1 MLGLRQLRSLSLGK
15 RRWHPYLTIL
25 GVYLGLLLISRL
37 SRIQLKVDNSASAVS
52 TDQKDEKRRI
62 VERSPP
68 VPLEETSLRQLTTS
82 FKAADIDANK
92 LMSGS
97 ELAMAIS
104 RQTKQHIMHAM
115 RSNFKVFFALD
126 RGKKNGQVDWEEY
139 YSHYLV
145 DLLGLDKGT
154 INNLEKNPATVSRG
168 VKESISR
175 LRAAWFEAARSN
187 PEAVNIDEFLSLE
200 HPESSHSLLMQRV
213 EEVLANHDFDGDGKI
228 SRKEYTSHMFRDLS
242 SEEIEERRKQFDSTL
257 DVDHSGVA
265 ERRSGAERKLYDVVS
280 SDRSSLVF
288 TFICR
293 TILRELLQFM
303 DPKHLHW
310 AREEAASLLQ
320 LADTNEDGSIDIE
333 EMVAQSEAFLTSKLV
348 SPQRSFHGEL

>member
-1 MLGLRQLRSLSLGK
+1 MLGLRQLRMLSLGK
-15 RRWHPYLTIL
+15 RRWHPYLIIV
-25 GVYLGLLLISRL
+25 GVYLSLLLISRL
-37 SRIQLKVDNSASAVS
+37 SRLQLKADNSASAAR
-52 TDQKDEKRRI
+52 TNPKAEEKKR
-62 VERSPP
+62 EQRSVP
-68 VPLEETSLRQLTTS
+68 VPLEETSLRQLTKS

-139 YSHYLV
+139 YYHYLV
-145 DLLGLDKGT
+145 DLLGLDQGT

-213 EEVLANHDFDGDGKI
+213 EEVLANHDNDGDGKI

-242 SEEIEERRKQFDSTL
+242 SEEIKERGKQFDSTL
-257 DVDHSGVA
+257 DADHSGVA
-265 ERRSGAERKLYDVVS
+265 ER
-280 SDRSSLVF
+280 
-288 TFICR
+288 
-293 TILRELLQFM
+293 RELLQFM

-310 AREEAASLLQ
+310 AREEAATLLQ
-320 LADTNEDGSIDIE
+320 LADTNQDGSIDIE

>member
-15 RRWHPYLTIL
+15 GRWHPYLTIV

-37 SRIQLKVDNSASAVS
+37 SRIQLKADNSASAVS
-52 TDQKDEKRRI
+52 TGQKEEKRR
-62 VERSPP
+62 VVALLVQRSPP
-68 VPLEETSLRQLTTS
+68 LPLEETSLRQLTTS
-82 FKAADIDANK
+82 FKAADIDSNK

-145 DLLGLDKGT
+145 DLLGLDQGT
-154 INNLEKNPATVSRG
+154 INKLEKNPATVSRG

-213 EEVLANHDFDGDGKI
+213 EEVLANHDSDGDGKI
-228 SRKEYTSHMFRDLS
+228 SRKEYTSHMFRDLG
-242 SEEIEERRKQFDSTL
+242 SEEIDERGKQFDSTL
-257 DVDHSGVA
+257 DVDHSGIA
-265 ERRSGAERKLYDVVS
+265 ER
-280 SDRSSLVF
+280 
-288 TFICR
+288 
-293 TILRELLQFM
+293 RELLQFM

-310 AREEAASLLQ
+310 AREEATSLLQ
-320 LADTNEDGSIDIE
+320 LADTNQDGSIDIE
-333 EMVAQSEAFLTSKLV
+333 EMVAESEAFLTSKLV

>member
-1 MLGLRQLRSLSLGK
+1 MLGLRQFRSLLSLGK
-15 RRWHPYLTIL
+15 RKWHPYLTIV

-37 SRIQLKVDNSASAVS
+37 SRIQLKADNLASTVS
-52 TDQKDEKRRI
+52 NIDQKQEKRRI
-62 VERSPP
+62 VQRSPP
-68 VPLEETSLRQLTTS
+68 APLEATSLRQLTTS
-82 FKAADIDANK
+82 FKTADIDANK

-139 YSHYLV
+139 YTHYLV
-145 DLLGLDKGT
+145 DLLGLDQVT
-154 INNLEKNPATVSRG
+154 INNLEKDPATVSRG

-213 EEVLANHDFDGDGKI
+213 EEVLSNHDFDGDGKI

-242 SEEIEERRKQFDSTL
+242 PEEVDERGKQFDSTL
-257 DVDHSGVA
+257 DADHSGVA
-265 ERRSGAERKLYDVVS
+265 ER
-280 SDRSSLVF
+280 
-288 TFICR
+288 
-293 TILRELLQFM
+293 RELLQFM

-310 AREEAASLLQ
+310 AREEAASLLK
-320 LADTNEDGSIDIE
+320 LADTNQDGSIDIE

>member
-1 MLGLRQLRSLSLGK
+1 
-15 RRWHPYLTIL
+15 
-25 GVYLGLLLISRL
+25 
-37 SRIQLKVDNSASAVS
+37 
-52 TDQKDEKRRI
+52 
-62 VERSPP
+62 
-68 VPLEETSLRQLTTS
+68 VPLEETSLLQLTTS
-82 FKAADIDANK
+82 FKAADIDSNK

-145 DLLGLDKGT
+145 DLLGLDQGT

-213 EEVLANHDFDGDGKI
+213 EEVLSNHDSDGDGKI

-242 SEEIEERRKQFDSTL
+242 SEEIEERGKQFDSTL

-265 ERRSGAERKLYDVVS
+265 ER
-280 SDRSSLVF
+280 
-288 TFICR
+288 
-293 TILRELLQFM
+293 RELLQFM

-320 LADTNEDGSIDIE
+320 LADTNQDGSIDIE